1 MLISYPIGLLT
12 QLTGKIVTMPFNL
25 PEPAHKRDYV
35 RLMFAR
41 IAPSYDLMNRIMTF
55 GQDSRWRRRVI
66 DILQPKEGKLYLD
79 AGAGTGDL
87 SQLIINATPSSTVF
101 AIDLTYEMIEQGKA
115 CHTNKKII
123 WIQADTQ
130 YLPFE
135 NGVFEG
141 VVSGYVYR
149 NVTDIDKAI
158 TEHVRVSKSAG
169 KIICLD
175 STPPSKNLLYPFI
188 LLYLKWI
195 MPLIGRLVT
204 GDSQAYRYLSLSTS
218 RHLSA
223 QEMAERMEQN
233 GCANIQFEK
242 WMAGTIAIHSGSKP

>member
-1 MLISYPIGLLT
+1 
-12 QLTGKIVTMPFNL
+12 MPFNL
-25 PEPAHKRDYV
+25 PEPAKKHDYV

-41 IAPSYDLMNRIMTF
+41 IAPFYDRMNRIMTF

-66 DILQPKEGKLYLD
+66 ELLQPQEKRIYLD

-87 SQLIINATPSSTVF
+87 SKLIVNATPLSTVF
-101 AIDLTYEMIEQGKA
+101 AIDLTREMIDLGKKR
-115 CHTNKKII
+115 HPDERII
-123 WIQADTQ
+123 WLQADTQ
-130 YLPFE
+130 FLPFE
-135 NGVFEG
+135 NGIFQG

-158 TEHVRVSKSAG
+158 TEHIRVTTSTG

-188 LLYLKWI
+188 QLYLKWI
-195 MPLIGRLVT
+195 LPLIGRLVT

-218 RHLSA
+218 RHLTA
-223 QEMAERMEQN
+223 QELAKCMERN
-233 GCANIQFEK
+233 GCVNIQFEK